1 MGDSDL
7 LPYPNQARSR
17 AFPASRVSPDE
28 VASLLNV
35 YLAHARQ
42 IRRVKTSITLAE
54 PRQFQA
60 QKNLCHF
67 EFGQLFLARR
77 GAYHEL

>member
-42 IRRVKTSITLAE
+42 IRGMKTSNSLSG

-60 QKNLCHF
+60 QKNLCHS
-67 EFGQLFLARR
+67 EFGQLFLAHRR
-77 GAYHEL
+77 AYHEL